1 MAPRSKLESLPDDL
15 LEQLDQRL
23 LASQYHDIDGHHD
36 WLLAELDK
44 REIELPE
51 PISRSAVGR
60 YSRMRKLE
68 QQSIGDSVR
77 QMRAIQQEFGDDPT
91 SFLVNGNNM
100 AQMLAWKRVQAAMNG
115 DVDVDEEFL
124 ANISLAMSR
133 MAKTAVINDDRER
146 DIREDERQIAKEE
159 AAKQVDKT
167 ARKAGVSEET
177 IAAIRRD
184 VLGMDND
191 QA

>member
-1 MAPRSKLESLPDDL
+1 MAPRSKIESLPEDLREQFDQKL
-15 LEQLDQRL
+15 LETR
-23 LASQYHDIDGHHD
+23 YHEIDKHHA
-36 WLLAELDK
+36 WLTAEVAN

-51 PISRSAVGR
+51 PISRSAVAR

-68 QQSIGDSVR
+68 QQSIGESVR
-77 QMRAIQQEFGDDPT
+77 QMKAIQQEFGDDPT

-100 AQMLAWKRVQAAMNG
+100 AQMLAWKRVQAAMSG

-146 DIREDERQIAKEE
+146 DIREDERKKAQAE
-159 AAKQVDKT
+159 AAKQIDKT
-167 ARKAGVSEET
+167 ARKAGVSEDT
-177 IAAIRRD
+177 IAIIRRD
-184 VLGMDND
+184 VLGMS
-191 QA
+191 

>member
-23 LASQYHDIDGHHD
+23 LASRYHNIDAHHA
-36 WLLAELDK
+36 WLTDELNNRGID
-44 REIELPE
+44 LPE

-146 DIREDERQIAKEE
+146 DIREDERKKAQEEATAKVDAIIESSTGSNSDTIAKLRE
-159 AAKQVDKT
+159 AI
-167 ARKAGVSEET
+167 AGGLS
-177 IAAIRRD
+177 A
-184 VLGMDND
+184 
-191 QA
+191 

>member
-23 LASQYHDIDGHHD
+23 LASHYHDIDGHHK

-146 DIREDERQIAKEE
+146 DIREDERKLAMEE
-159 AAKQVDKT
+159 AAAKVDAIIESSTGSNSDTITKLRE
-167 ARKAGVSEET
+167 AIAGGLS
-177 IAAIRRD
+177 A
-184 VLGMDND
+184 
-191 QA
+191 

>member
-23 LASQYHDIDGHHD
+23 LASQYHDIDGHHN

-68 QQSIGDSVR
+68 QQSIGESVR
-77 QMRAIQQEFGDDPT
+77 QMKAIQQEFGDDPT

-115 DVDVDEEFL
+115 DVEVDEEFL
-124 ANISLAMSR
+124 ADISLAMSR

-146 DIREDERQIAKEE
+146 DIREDERKKAQEE
-159 AAKQVDKT
+159 AAAKVDKS

-177 IAAIRRD
+177 IAVIRRD
-184 VLGMDND
+184 VLGMND
-191 QA
+191 G